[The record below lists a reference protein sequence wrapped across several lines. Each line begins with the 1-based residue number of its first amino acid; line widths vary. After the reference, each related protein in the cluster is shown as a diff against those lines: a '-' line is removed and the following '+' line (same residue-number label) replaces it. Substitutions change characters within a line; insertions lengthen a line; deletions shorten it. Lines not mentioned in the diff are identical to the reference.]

1 MIPPVYNMLT
11 FGRYP
16 LDIYNPM
23 IRFLLELIIP
33 SGFAAFYPSAKL
45 LGHSEYDKVFLA
57 LPLVAAVSVAL
68 AILLWNRGVRNYSS
82 TGS

>member
-1 MIPPVYNMLT
+1 MLT

-16 LDIYNPM
+16 LDIYNPL
-23 IRFLLELIIP
+23 IRFLLSWIIP
-33 SGFAAFYPSAKL
+33 FGFAAFYPSAKL
-45 LGHSEYDKVFLA
+45 LGHTEYDGVFLA
-57 LPLVAAVSVAL
+57 LPVVASVSVIL